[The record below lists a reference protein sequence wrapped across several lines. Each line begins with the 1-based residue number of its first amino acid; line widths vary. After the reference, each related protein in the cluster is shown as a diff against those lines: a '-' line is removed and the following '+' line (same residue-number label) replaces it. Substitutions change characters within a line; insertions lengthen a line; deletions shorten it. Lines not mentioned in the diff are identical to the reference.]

1 LWNESFFSAP
11 QLKRNPL
18 GGTNNVAESFVID
31 TTFRLTNRG
40 LVLATRQWTGTIRVG
55 QRVMLPNGRGEAR
68 PERITAIET
77 GRKTDEQ
84 GRTVTWIGLL
94 LGELPTAEIAQVE
107 AHLRPGA
114 TLAVEDPERAA

>member
-1 LWNESFFSAP
+1 M
-11 QLKRNPL
+11 
-18 GGTNNVAESFVID
+18 AESFVID
-31 TTFRLTNRG
+31 ATFRITNRG

-55 QRVMLPNGRGEAR
+55 QRVMLPNGRGETR

-84 GRTVTWIGLL
+84 GRPITWIGLL
-94 LGELPTAEIAQVE
+94 LGELHTAEIAQVE

-114 TLAVEDPERAA
+114 TLAVEDPERVA

>member
-1 LWNESFFSAP
+1 LRNESFFSAP
-11 QLKRNPL
+11 QRKRDPL
-18 GGTNNVAESFVID
+18 DGTNSVAESFVID
-31 TTFRLTNRG
+31 ATFRITNRG

-84 GRTVTWIGLL
+84 GRPVTWIGLL